1 MVVFSR
7 FSLLISIILFL
18 SACEI
23 NIQSDPFKAVED
35 KNLLPCEFVENLDI
49 PLPYSLIQIGEIS
62 SDNNIS
68 AFQMVTQ
75 NTGYGMGSTVKGGY
89 PFVVK
94 TLDAGK
100 TWTEISPETAHYP
113 ISLFFQDELTG
124 FITVHD
130 ITGCPNAC
138 QNKTVLLKTTD
149 GGQTWE
155 EVQYPNLS
163 GILYHLQSD
172 SQGNLFAN
180 LFTTK
185 KVVLVKSIDQ
195 GATFEKI
202 YESENYGFSDVRFS
216 LTIQD
221 DLLYASGKEDMLFV
235 LNTEGD
241 LIDIFRTGGSS
252 SIIGL
257 SILSSELFLLSTS
270 NELILS
276 KDAGK
281 TWSIIREGKPIVI
294 DTNLSKGEEVEA
306 LILTT
311 TGYCPTDV
319 VRAIDIFAYTNDSGL
334 SWIEG
339 EATENTSL
347 HLSTPSPTTME
358 FSGLFIHQ
366 KKLYQ
371 VSQ

>member
-1 MVVFSR
+1 MPVFLR
-7 FSLLISIILFL
+7 FSILISLMLFL
-18 SACEI
+18 SSCED
-23 NIQSDPFKAVED
+23 NIQSGPFNPFEED
-35 KNLLPCEFVENLDI
+35 NPVPCEFVDNLDI
-49 PLPYSLIQIGEIS
+49 PLPYSLTQVGSIT

-68 AFQMVTQ
+68 KFQMLTQ
-75 NTGYGMGSTVKGGY
+75 QTGYAMGSTLKGSY

-94 TLDAGK
+94 TVDGGK
-100 TWTEISPETAHYP
+100 TWIEISPETAHYP
-113 ISLFFQDELTG
+113 ISLFFQDESTG

-180 LFTTK
+180 LFTTE

-202 YESENYGFSDVRFS
+202 YESENYGFFNTMFS
-216 LTIQD
+216 LTIQN

-235 LNTEGD
+235 LNKEGD
-241 LIDIFRTGGSS
+241 LIEILRTGRLGSITDFS
-252 SIIGL
+252 V
-257 SILSSELFLLSTS
+257 LSSEVLLLSTF
-270 NELILS
+270 NDLRLS

-281 TWSIIREGKPIVI
+281 TWSIIRNGKSAILDASLGEGK
-294 DTNLSKGEEVEA
+294 EVEA
-306 LILTT
+306 LILNTA
-311 TGYCPTDV
+311 GYCPTDV
-319 VRAIDIFAYTNDSGL
+319 VRAIDIFAYTNDGGQN
-334 SWIEG
+334 WIEG

-347 HLSTPSPTTME
+347 YLSTPSPTTME
-358 FSGLFIHQ
+358 SSGLFIHRN
-366 KKLYQ
+366 KLYQ